1 MRYETHHR
9 TLNTRFPAMD
19 FPSSYGG
26 FMTEDGRYKIVVE
39 LDVNKPTMLFFAF
52 LVFLAVFSRSEK

>member
-1 MRYETHHR
+1 
-9 TLNTRFPAMD
+9 
-19 FPSSYGG
+19 
-26 FMTEDGRYKIVVE
+26 MTEDGRYKIVVE

>member
-1 MRYETHHR
+1 
-9 TLNTRFPAMD
+9 MD